1 MSANGHNDECATN
14 SRWAD
19 WLGIQ
24 VELTGWEDLQV
35 LRPTQAQI
43 KLVTSIAAE
52 LSSASPSRLE
62 SRDGVASRL
71 I

>member
-24 VELTGWEDLQV
+24 IELIGWEDLQV

-43 KLVTSIAAE
+43 KLDLDRCGAFIAF
-52 LSSASPSRLE
+52 S
-62 SRDGVASRL
+62 V
-71 I
+71 